1 MTALIV
7 SPSPASALRFRMN
20 RAECFCVI
28 VEISKKTVDNCSRMS
43 IYRYP
48 TMKDELNTLIPLSSA
63 VLYILLALSGKDCH
77 GYGIMREIARQS
89 DGRYKLGPGTLYDNL
104 QRLEEQGIVE
114 ESAQRSSAEE
124 SRRRYYRLTRFGRRL
139 LSAEIDRLEGVI
151 REARQR
157 LRPRPERAG

>member
-1 MTALIV
+1 
-7 SPSPASALRFRMN
+7 
-20 RAECFCVI
+20 
-28 VEISKKTVDNCSRMS
+28 
-43 IYRYP
+43 
-48 TMKDELNTLIPLSSA
+48 MKDELNTLIPLSSA